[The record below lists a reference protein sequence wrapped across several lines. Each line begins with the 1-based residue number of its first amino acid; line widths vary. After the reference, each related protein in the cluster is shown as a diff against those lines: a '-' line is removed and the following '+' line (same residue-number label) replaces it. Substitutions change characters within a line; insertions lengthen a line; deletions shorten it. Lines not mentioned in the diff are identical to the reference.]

1 MGIKLQNDSQLVL
14 TMLDPSLKTGISFS
28 GIFFN
33 LVDFCHMSNWEQA
46 DKCLHN
52 IWAKKET
59 EMN

>member
-1 MGIKLQNDSQLVL
+1 
-14 TMLDPSLKTGISFS
+14 MLDPSLKTGISFS

-33 LVDFCHMSNWEQA
+33 LVDFCHMSNWEHV

-52 IWAKKET
+52 IWAKKKI